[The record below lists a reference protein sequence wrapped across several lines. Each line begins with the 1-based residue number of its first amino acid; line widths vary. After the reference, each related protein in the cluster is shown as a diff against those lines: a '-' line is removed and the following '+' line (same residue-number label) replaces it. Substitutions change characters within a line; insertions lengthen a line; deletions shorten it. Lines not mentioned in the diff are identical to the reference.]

1 MEVVIEDVDRRVRAR
16 RGREVVVGCLTSE
29 TVKGA
34 ALSLESVDDIERSD
48 GLSLSVLSVGYCITD
63 NTLEEGLQNTTGL
76 FVDHCDA
83 LECDQVQD
91 GDATHWLRYA

>member
-1 MEVVIEDVDRRVRAR
+1 MPKYEVVIEDVDRRVRAR

-48 GLSLSVLSVGYCITD
+48 GLSVAIISKVLDDNSPQIKVRTYRLACSV
-63 NTLEEGLQNTTGL
+63 
-76 FVDHCDA
+76 
-83 LECDQVQD
+83 
-91 GDATHWLRYA
+91 

>member
-34 ALSLESVDDIERSD
+34 ALSLESVDDIE
-48 GLSLSVLSVGYCITD
+48 GGNSLSIAIISKVL
-63 NTLEEGLQNTTGL
+63 
-76 FVDHCDA
+76 
-83 LECDQVQD
+83 
-91 GDATHWLRYA
+91 GDKSPQIK

>member
-76 FVDHCDA
+76 FVDH
-83 LECDQVQD
+83 
-91 GDATHWLRYA
+91 G